1 MRHRILT
8 PLRKVKEKK
17 NMCKAQKQQQTTTI
31 HKVWSNYETKLGSL
45 WLTND
50 ESSYSVLTEA
60 LKIEGETIDKANWLE
75 QHMRWQLEDE
85 ISESSL
91 WQDLLNCAFNRIS
104 WAEVIE
110 KNLD

>member
-1 MRHRILT
+1 
-8 PLRKVKEKK
+8 
-17 NMCKAQKQQQTTTI
+17 MCKAQEQQQTNTI

-50 ESSYSVLTEA
+50 QANYPVLTEA

-85 ISESSL
+85 LSESSL
-91 WQDLLNCAFNRIS
+91 WQDLLNCAFDRIS
-104 WAEVIE
+104 WVEVIE

>member
-1 MRHRILT
+1 
-8 PLRKVKEKK
+8 
-17 NMCKAQKQQQTTTI
+17 MCKAQEQQQTNTI

-50 ESSYSVLTEA
+50 QANYPVLTEA
-60 LKIEGETIDKANWLE
+60 LKIEGEAIDKANWLE
-75 QHMRWQLEDE
+75 QRMRWQLEDE

-91 WQDLLNCAFNRIS
+91 WQDLLNCAFDRIS
-104 WAEVIE
+104 WVEVIE